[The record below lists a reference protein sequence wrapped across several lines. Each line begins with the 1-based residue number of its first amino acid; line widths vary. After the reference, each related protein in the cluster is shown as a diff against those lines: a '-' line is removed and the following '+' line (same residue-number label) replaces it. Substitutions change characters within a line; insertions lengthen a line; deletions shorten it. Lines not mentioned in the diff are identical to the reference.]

1 MIESPWQRVR
11 SQAYAVWMT
20 NGTLDGT
27 LSWFNVNSWREN
39 MWDAQFP
46 NSSAKL
52 QRPAG
57 WGMLLWPPPPRDAFG
72 PHIAAARPVESM
84 RWVML
89 GAGIQDVE
97 YLYALRGRADRNST
111 AMALLSEARAV
122 AYGFPVDWNPSCGN
136 KSYGDDGYAVEDPAS
151 ATLGSSLINELKLKL
166 GRALGSTWG

>member
-11 SQAYAVWMT
+11 SQAYAVWAT

-39 MWDAQFP
+39 MWDAKFP
-46 NSSAKL
+46 YDPTAKL
-52 QRPAG
+52 QRPPG

-72 PHIAAARPVESM
+72 PDVAAARPVESM

-97 YLYALRGRADRNST
+97 YLYALQGRADRNPT
-111 AMALLSEARAV
+111 AMALLSEASAV

-136 KSYGDDGYAVEDPAS
+136 KSYVDDGYEVEDPAS
-151 ATLGSSLINELKLKL
+151 ATLGSSRINELKLKL
-166 GRALGSTWG
+166 GRALATWG